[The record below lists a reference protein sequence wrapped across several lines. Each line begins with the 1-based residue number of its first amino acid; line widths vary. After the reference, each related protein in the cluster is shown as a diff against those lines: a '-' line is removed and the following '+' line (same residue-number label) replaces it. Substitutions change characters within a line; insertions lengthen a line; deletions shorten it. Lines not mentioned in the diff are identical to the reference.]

1 MRLTEA
7 KVRKESSSSD
17 DTVLEA
23 LGMAEG
29 LAEKV
34 DLILAKLSKLDKRDE
49 SELRLNNLST
59 SVSSIE
65 MSMSQLEKE
74 VSVLDT
80 RTKTIDKSV
89 DELKESLCFC
99 EDEISKLKNAYDI
112 KDNCSSN
119 NDELRKQ
126 ILYLETYSRRENLKF
141 VGIPEKSSSNDNI
154 SDAGEGSSEDT
165 AAVIYKFMANELSMA
180 EPHKKIEFQRIHRLG
195 RPNRKSPRPIL
206 VRFLRYS
213 DRQKV
218 QELARSKLKG
228 TNYAV
233 YEDIPKELYD
243 LRKAKMSKFKGA
255 KSRGL
260 KVFFSKAQPD
270 RLYISGKFI
279 PANDPFFFTFHYVV
293 VCVYSNFYS

>member
-34 DLILAKLSKLDKRDE
+34 DLILAKLSKLDKLGE
-49 SELRLNNLST
+49 IELRLINLST

-99 EDEISKLKNAYDI
+99 EDEISELKKNAYDI

-141 VGIPEKSSSNDNI
+141 VGIPEKNSSNDNI

-165 AAVIYKFMANELSMA
+165 AAVICKFMANELSMA
-180 EPHKKIEFQRIHRLG
+180 DPHKIEFQRIHRLG
-195 RPNRKSPRPIL
+195 KPNRKSPRPIL

-213 DRQKV
+213 ERQKV

-243 LRKAKMSKFKGA
+243 LLYTLHMA
-255 KSRGL
+255 
-260 KVFFSKAQPD
+260 
-270 RLYISGKFI
+270 RLY
-279 PANDPFFFTFHYVV
+279 
-293 VCVYSNFYS
+293 